1 MLFVLALLLAAAP
14 QRIVSTT
21 PSITELL
28 FALGAGNRV
37 VGVTNYCRHPAQAR
51 TLPKIG
57 TYIQPDLE
65 RIAALKPELVV
76 IQKNPV
82 QLRARLERLGLRVLE
97 LQYDSIA
104 ETFAA
109 INALAE
115 AVGAAGQGHALRAK
129 IDRELTEIRNKVQG
143 RAPKSL
149 VFIIGRNPGT
159 VDGLVAAGRTSYLS
173 ELMEVAGG
181 RNAFADSIAPY
192 PKITLEELFARNPE
206 VIVDM
211 GDMAATEK
219 ASEAERK
226 AVIQLWSRYEALR
239 AVREGRVFV
248 VADDMFVV
256 PGPRMVEAAREFAR
270 MLHPEVFR

>member
-1 MLFVLALLLAAAP
+1 
-14 QRIVSTT
+14 
-21 PSITELL
+21 
-28 FALGAGNRV
+28 
-37 VGVTNYCRHPAQAR
+37 
-51 TLPKIG
+51 
-57 TYIQPDLE
+57 
-65 RIAALKPELVV
+65 
-76 IQKNPV
+76 
-82 QLRARLERLGLRVLE
+82 
-97 LQYDSIA
+97 
-104 ETFAA
+104 
-109 INALAE
+109 
-115 AVGAAGQGHALRAK
+115 VGAAGQGQALRAK
-129 IDRELTEIRNKVQG
+129 LHRELTEIRTKLQG
-143 RAPKSL
+143 RKAKSL

-159 VDGLVAAGRTSYLS
+159 VDGLVAAGRASYLS

-226 AVIQLWSRYEALR
+226 AVIQLWSRYGTLR

-248 VADDMFVV
+248 VADDIFVV

>member
-1 MLFVLALLLAAAP
+1 MLFALALLVAAAP

-28 FALGAGNRV
+28 FALGAGSRV
-37 VGVTNYCRHPAQAR
+37 VGVTNYCRYPAEAR
-51 TLPKIG
+51 KLPKIG

-109 INALAE
+109 INTLAE
-115 AVGAAGQGHALRAK
+115 AVGAAGQGQALRAK
-129 IDRELTEIRNKVQG
+129 LHRELTEIRTKLQG
-143 RAPKSL
+143 QKAKSL

-159 VDGLVAAGRTSYLS
+159 VDGLVAAGRASYLS

-226 AVIQLWSRYEALR
+226 AVIQLWSRYGTLR
-239 AVREGRVFV
+239 AVRQGRVFV
-248 VADDMFVV
+248 VADDIFVV